1 MKKIVIV
8 SNTGWYLYNFRLDLI
23 KELSKKFAVTLV
35 FPFDCYSNSLKKT
48 GCEII
53 NWKLNRNS
61 INPLLEIFSIFDL
74 INIFLTIKPEMAH
87 HFTIKACL
95 YGTIAGRIVGL
106 KKIFNAITGLG
117 HVFLA
122 KNTNAFIYKIVMVFI
137 YRKVFNHKSSN
148 LIFQNLED
156 RKFFQSLKIIT
167 KNKSFLIRG
176 SGVDVNYY
184 KRKKEI
190 KKIDLKKTIKIFF
203 PSRIMKEKGIIE
215 LLEAC
220 QSLIDDNVK
229 LYLYI
234 PSDLSFHN
242 RSFLSKKQIDKLKNK
257 SWIKLLGQVSDLKPI
272 YENSDIVILPSWR
285 EGLSMSLLEASA
297 MECSI
302 ITTNVPGC
310 NDVVKHGESGL
321 IVPPNDPVS
330 IKLAILFLINNPE
343 ISEKFGKNARVST
356 IKNFNSEI
364 VISQTMSLYEKF

>member
-1 MKKIVIV
+1 MKKLVIV
-8 SNTGWYLYNFRLDLI
+8 SNTGWYLYNFRFKLI
-23 KELSKKFAVTLV
+23 KELSKKYAVTLV
-35 FPFDCYSNSLKKT
+35 FPFDRYSHPLKKT

-61 INPLLEIFSIFDL
+61 INPFLEIFSIFDL
-74 INIFLTIKPEMAH
+74 INIYLKIKPEMAH

-122 KNTNAFIYKIVMVFI
+122 KNTNAFIYKIVMVSL

-156 RKFFQSLKIIT
+156 RKFFQSLKIIK

-190 KKIDLKKTIKIFF
+190 KKIDLQKTIKIFF
-203 PSRIMKEKGIIE
+203 PSRIIKEKGIVE
-215 LLEAC
+215 LLNAC
-220 QSLIDDNVK
+220 QGLIDDNVD
-229 LYLYI
+229 LNLFV

-242 RSFLSKKQIDKLKNK
+242 RSFLSKKEIDKLKNK
-257 SWIKLLGQVSDLKPI
+257 SWIKLLGQLSDLKPI

-285 EGLSMSLLEASA
+285 EGLSMALLEASA

-310 NDVVKHGESGL
+310 NDIVNHGESGL
-321 IVPPNDPVS
+321 LVPPNDPVS

-343 ISEKFGKNARVST
+343 ISEKFGKNARQST
-356 IKNFNSEI
+356 IKKFNSEK

>member
-1 MKKIVIV
+1 MKKIIIV
-8 SNTGWYLYNFRLDLI
+8 SNTGWYLYNFRFKLI
-23 KELSKKFAVTLV
+23 KELSKKYAVTLV
-35 FPFDCYSNSLKKT
+35 FPFDCYSNPLKET

-61 INPLLEIFSIFDL
+61 INPLLEIFSILDL
-74 INIFLTIKPEMAH
+74 INIYLKIKPEIAH

-106 KKIFNAITGLG
+106 RKIFNAITGLG

-122 KNTNAFIYKIVMVFI
+122 KKTNAFIYKTVMVYI

-156 RKFFQSLKIIT
+156 KKFFQSLKIIT

-203 PSRIMKEKGIIE
+203 PSRIIKEKGIIE

-220 QSLIDDNVK
+220 QSLIDDNVD
-229 LYLYI
+229 LFLYI

-242 RSFLSKKQIDKLKNK
+242 RSFLSKKEIDKLKNK
-257 SWIKLLGQVSDLKPI
+257 SWIKLLGQLSDLKPI

-285 EGLSMSLLEASA
+285 EGLSMALLEASS

-310 NDVVKHGESGL
+310 NDIVEHGESGL
-321 IVPPNDPVS
+321 IVPPHDPVS

-343 ISEKFGKNARVST
+343 ISEKFGNNARVST

>member
-1 MKKIVIV
+1 MKKIIIV
-8 SNTGWYLYNFRLDLI
+8 SNTGWYLYNFRLRLI
-23 KELSKKFAVTLV
+23 KELSKKYSVTLV
-35 FPFDCYSNSLKKT
+35 FPSDCYSIPLKET

-74 INIFLTIKPEMAH
+74 INIYLKIKPEIAH
-87 HFTIKACL
+87 HFTIKSCL

-122 KNTNAFIYKIVMVFI
+122 KNTNAIIYKIVMVFI

-156 RKFFQSLKIIT
+156 RKFFESLKIIT
-167 KNKSFLIRG
+167 ENKSFLIRG

-190 KKIDLKKTIKIFF
+190 KKINLQKTIKIFF
-203 PSRIMKEKGIIE
+203 PSRIIKEKGIIE

-220 QSLIDDNVK
+220 QSLIDENVD
-229 LYLYI
+229 LNLYI

-242 RSFLSKKQIDKLKNK
+242 RSFLSKKEIDKLKNK
-257 SWIKLLGQVSDLKPI
+257 RWIKLLGQLSDLKPL
-272 YENSDIVILPSWR
+272 YEDSDIVILPSWR
-285 EGLSMSLLEASA
+285 EGLSMALLEASS

-310 NDVVKHGESGL
+310 NDIVKHGESGL
-321 IVPPNDPVS
+321 IVPPHDPVS
-330 IKLAILFLINNPE
+330 IKLAILFLINNPL
-343 ISEKFGKNARVST
+343 ISEKFGKNVRLST
-356 IKNFNSEI
+356 IKKFNSEM

>member
-1 MKKIVIV
+1 MKKIIIV
-8 SNTGWYLYNFRLDLI
+8 SNTGWYLYNFRFKLI
-23 KELSKKFAVTLV
+23 KELLKKYNVTLV
-35 FPFDCYSNSLKKT
+35 FPFDGYSKPLKET
-48 GCEII
+48 GCEIV

-61 INPLLEIFSIFDL
+61 INPLLEIFSIIDL
-74 INIFLTIKPEMAH
+74 INIFLKIKPDMAH

-122 KNTNAFIYKIVMVFI
+122 KNTNAFIYRVFMVFI

-148 LIFQNLED
+148 LIFQNSED
-156 RKFFQSLKIIT
+156 RNFFQSLKIIS

-184 KRKKEI
+184 KREKEI

-203 PSRIMKEKGIIE
+203 PSRIIKEKGIIE

-220 QSLIDDNVK
+220 ESLIDDNVNLC
-229 LYLYI
+229 LYV

-242 RSFLSKKQIDKLKNK
+242 RSFLSKREIDKLKNK
-257 SWIKLLGQVSDLKPI
+257 SWIKLLGQLSDLKPI

-285 EGLSMSLLEASA
+285 EGLSMALLEASA

-321 IVPPNDPVS
+321 IVPPHDPVS
-330 IKLAILFLINNPE
+330 IKLAILFLINNPV
-343 ISEKFGKNARVST
+343 ISEKFGKNARLST
-356 IKNFNSEI
+356 IKKFNSEM